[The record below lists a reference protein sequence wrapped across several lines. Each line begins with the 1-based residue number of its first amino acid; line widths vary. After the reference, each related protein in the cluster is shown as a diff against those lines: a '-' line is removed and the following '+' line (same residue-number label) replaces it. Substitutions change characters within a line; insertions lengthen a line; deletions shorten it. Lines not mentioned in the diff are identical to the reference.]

1 MALPIARVAGHS
13 FLLRPLAEPGAVA
26 IDAGANLGA
35 FARPL
40 ARRCAVLCVEPVPA
54 LAEELSQAGFK
65 VERAAL
71 AERDGRAELALF
83 QGTCASLTAAAR
95 DDRVGS
101 VAVETL
107 SLERLL
113 ARHGLERVA
122 LLKLDIEGP
131 ESAILLGAPQSVL
144 ARLDQITVE
153 FHDFLYPGL
162 REAVDRA
169 IARLR
174 QAGFDCFQFSR
185 DRSDVLF
192 VNRARWPLGRI
203 ERWLLRGPY
212 RLVRGALRRL
222 VRATPGLRRL
232 RRGWEERNY

>member
-95 DDRVGS
+95 DDRVGT

-174 QAGFDCFQFSR
+174 QA
-185 DRSDVLF
+185 LF